1 MKRSISVCILLG
13 AAILAAS
20 CSDDTSTTT
29 SSTAV
34 TIAGSPATTT
44 TAVTTTSATIAA
56 TTTTASTTSN
66 PTTTSVAIDTAPT
79 STAVTPIAPDDWKAV
94 LEELARR
101 RVALYAAPDLS
112 QIDGYCASGSDC
124 ASGLETQLADAI
136 AKGQHVEGQHP
147 FEVLEVSDASV
158 TDAGGGGQR
167 VATVTFIAGPDSP
180 PAARLVDDAGNVIDT
195 LSVTTTESRGR
206 FTLVAVDDP
215 ILPWRVL
222 LAEDVG
228 PVT

>member
-29 SSTAV
+29 SSTAA
-34 TIAGSPATTT
+34 TIVSSPATTT
-44 TAVTTTSATIAA
+44 TDVSTTSSTIAA

-66 PTTTSVAIDTAPT
+66 PATTSVAIDTPT
-79 STAVTPIAPDDWKAV
+79 TTAVTPIAPDDWKAV

-124 ASGLETQLADAI
+124 ASGLQTQLADAI
-136 AKGQHVEGQHP
+136 AKGQHIEGQHP

-180 PAARLVDDAGNVIDT
+180 PAARLVDAAGNVIDT
-195 LSVTTTESRGR
+195 LSVTTTKSRGR